1 MNNKTKTR
9 IAILDDYQQVAMDMA
24 DWSVLP
30 EQVTVEVFSEHIA
43 DPKQL
48 AKQLNAFDVV
58 CIMRERTAFTRAV
71 FEALPNLKLLI
82 TSGAVNASI
91 DLSAASDQGVTVCGT
106 ASPGHAAS
114 ELAWAL
120 IMGLYRQI
128 VAEDQSI
135 RNGLWQT
142 TVGRDLKD
150 QTLGVIGLGRHGS
163 NIARFGNV
171 FGMRVIAW
179 SENLDEQTC
188 REQNVSLVDK
198 ETLLAEA
205 DVISI
210 HLKMGKRYRGLI
222 DAKALEMMKP
232 TAYIVN
238 TSRGPIIN
246 EDDLINAIQQGQIAG
261 AGLDVYDQEP
271 LPLDHPL
278 RSLPNTLLTSH
289 VGFVTEQTYRVF
301 YGEMV
306 DAIMAWLKG
315 EPLKVILGSD

>member
-1 MNNKTKTR
+1 MNENTSIR
-9 IAILDDYQQVAMDMA
+9 VAILDDYQQVALTMA
-24 DWSVLP
+24 DWSQLP
-30 EQVTVEVFSEHIA
+30 NRVQIEVFSQHMSTDSEILSSLQ
-43 DPKQL
+43 D
-48 AKQLNAFDVV
+48 FDVI
-58 CIMRERTAFTRAV
+58 CIMRERTAFTRDIFAG
-71 FEALPNLKLLI
+71 LGNLKLLI
-82 TSGAVNASI
+82 TSGAKNASI
-91 DLSAASDQGVTVCGT
+91 DLQAASDHDVTVCGT
-106 ASPGHAAS
+106 RSPGHAAS

-150 QTLGVIGLGRHGS
+150 QTLGIIGLGRHGS
-163 NIARFGNV
+163 NIARFGNA

-179 SENLDEQTC
+179 SQNLDEASC

-210 HLKMGKRYRGLI
+210 HLKMGQRYRGLI
-222 DAKALEMMKP
+222 DADAFSLMKS

-261 AGLDVYDQEP
+261 AGLDVYDKEP

-289 VGFVTEQTYRVF
+289 VGYVTEQTYRVF

-306 DAIMAWLKG
+306 ESILAWLGG
-315 EPLKVILGSD
+315 EPVKVMN